1 MRSPCQ
7 CDQLHLHQQ
16 DFIAFLHLQDL
27 FFISSPVRTSFFSSL
42 ARHSFT
48 CRTYSSPARFI
59 FLPSLLPCF
68 LASLLPCFLVSLLP
82 CFLAS
87 LLPCFL
93 ASLLPCYLA
102 SFLSSLAGF
111 SASFIHLQDF
121 FFTRWTFLHLY
132 RIITGSHSVDSTLWL
147 PVMILSHV
155 RFIYVVP
162 SYDVRIFKGMNN
174 IET

>member
-27 FFISSPVRTSFFSSL
+27 FFISSQVRTSFFSSL

-68 LASLLPCFLVSLLP
+68 LASLLPCF
-82 CFLAS
+82 
-87 LLPCFL
+87 
-93 ASLLPCYLA
+93 LA

>member
-27 FFISSPVRTSFFSSL
+27 FFILFTSENFLLFFACKTFL
-42 ARHSFT
+42 HLQDLFFT
-48 CRTYSSPARFI
+48 CKIYF
-59 FLPSLLPCF
+59 PSF
-68 LASLLPCFLVSLLP
+68 LASLFPCFLVSLLP
-82 CFLAS
+82 CF
-87 LLPCFL
+87 
-93 ASLLPCYLA
+93 LA

-132 RIITGSHSVDSTLWL
+132 RIITRSHSVDSTLWL

>member
-1 MRSPCQ
+1 MTSRSSSPAG
-7 CDQLHLHQQ
+7 LHCFSSLAGL
-16 DFIAFLHLQDL
+16 ILHLQDL
-27 FFISSPVRTSFFSSL
+27 F
-42 ARHSFT
+42 
-48 CRTYSSPARFI
+48 
-59 FLPSLLPCF
+59 
-68 LASLLPCFLVSLLP
+68 SLLP

-93 ASLLPCYLA
+93 ASLLPCFLA
-102 SFLSSLAGF
+102 SLLPCFLASLLPCCFLASLLPCF
-111 SASFIHLQDF
+111 LHLQDLASFIHLQDF
-121 FFTRWTFLHLY
+121 FFTCWTFLHLY

>member
-1 MRSPCQ
+1 MTSRSSSPAG
-7 CDQLHLHQQ
+7 LHCFSSLAGL
-16 DFIAFLHLQDL
+16 ILHLQDL
-27 FFISSPVRTSFFSSL
+27 F
-42 ARHSFT
+42 
-48 CRTYSSPARFI
+48 
-59 FLPSLLPCF
+59 
-68 LASLLPCFLVSLLP
+68 SLLP

-93 ASLLPCYLA
+93 ASLLPCFLA
-102 SFLSSLAGF
+102 SLLPCFLASLLPCFLASLLPCF
-111 SASFIHLQDF
+111 LASLLPCFLASLLPCFLASLLPCFLHLQDLASFIHLQDF
-121 FFTRWTFLHLY
+121 FFTCWTFLHLY

-155 RFIYVVP
+155 RCIYVVP

>member
-1 MRSPCQ
+1 MTSRS
-7 CDQLHLHQQ
+7 
-16 DFIAFLHLQDL
+16 
-27 FFISSPVRTSFFSSL
+27 SSPAGLHCFSSL

-59 FLPSLLPCF
+59 FL
-68 LASLLPCFLVSLLP
+68 ASLLPCFLP

-93 ASLLPCYLA
+93 ASLLPC
-102 SFLSSLAGF
+102 FLHLQDL
-111 SASFIHLQDF
+111 ASFIHLQDF
-121 FFTRWTFLHLY
+121 FFTCWTFLHLY

-162 SYDVRIFKGMNN
+162 SYDVGIFKGMNN